1 MCSLSGIALKVGIIA
16 NVPKEKGQYE
26 PFVSNMFLY
35 VLLIHLC
42 FTDSSVMWKQEGI
55 SFLMASIRWDPTKVL
70 ALF

>member
-1 MCSLSGIALKVGIIA
+1 MMKINTCTFFLIKSMCSLSGIALKVGIIA

-42 FTDSSVMWKQEGI
+42 FTDSSVM
-55 SFLMASIRWDPTKVL
+55 
-70 ALF
+70 